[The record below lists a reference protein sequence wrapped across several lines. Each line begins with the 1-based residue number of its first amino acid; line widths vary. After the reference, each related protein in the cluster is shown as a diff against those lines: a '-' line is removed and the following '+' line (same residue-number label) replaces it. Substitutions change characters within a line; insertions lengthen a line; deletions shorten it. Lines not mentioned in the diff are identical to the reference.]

1 MEENRLKREEEEAK
15 LRALEER
22 IRNNQ
27 GNRLRTL
34 EQELSKRDHQFD
46 EAKRQEI
53 MALKKMEEEM
63 MRRSMDFKLKM
74 AQEAEAWEKQT
85 KESQIKLEE

>member
-22 IRNNQ
+22 IRGNQ
-27 GNRLRTL
+27 SNRLKTL
-34 EQELSKRDHQFD
+34 EAELSKRDHQFD

-53 MALKKMEEEM
+53 M
-63 MRRSMDFKLKM
+63 
-74 AQEAEAWEKQT
+74 
-85 KESQIKLEE
+85 